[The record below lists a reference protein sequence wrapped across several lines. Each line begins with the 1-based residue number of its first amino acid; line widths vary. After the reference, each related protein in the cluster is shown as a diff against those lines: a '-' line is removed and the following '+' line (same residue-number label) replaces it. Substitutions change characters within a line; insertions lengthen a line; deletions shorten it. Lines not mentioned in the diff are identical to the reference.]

1 MRAYYFDNLPGD
13 QRLPH
18 DYVPS
23 RPVSKE
29 TLDKINVKYW
39 SVPVEGYEPKID
51 AIAKERGYKNRD
63 MINVSKE
70 GMGEIYEEKI
80 KTFFEEHMHEDE
92 EIRYILSGSGFFDVR
107 ETPTD
112 EWVRLAVTPG
122 DLIVIPAGIYHR
134 FTLDEAN
141 NIKALRLFQVGT
153 IGRTLVELLLTDHET
168 QDEPKWVPYNRS
180 EQTDVNPHRLEYLKS
195 IGVGA

>member
-1 MRAYYFDNLPGD
+1 MRAYYYDNLPGD

-23 RPVSKE
+23 RPVLTE

-39 SVPVEGYEPKID
+39 SVPVEGYESKID
-51 AIAKERGYKNRD
+51 AIAAERGYKNRD
-63 MINVSKE
+63 VINVSKE
-70 GMGEIYEEKI
+70 GLGEIYEEKI
-80 KTFFEEHMHEDE
+80 KTFFQEHMHEDE

-112 EWVRLAVTPG
+112 EWIRLSVVPG

-141 NIKALRLFQVGT
+141 NIRALRLF
-153 IGRTLVELLLTDHET
+153 

-180 EQTDVNPHRLEYLKS
+180 AETDANPHRIGYLKS
-195 IGVGA
+195 INVGA